1 MNDKVIPL
9 FAGQSTGTE
18 PVPELIELLND
29 LVAHAESGQ
38 LQTFAFVGTHA
49 DSGVVSGICG
59 DGDVFT
65 LVGALRVVETRL
77 ISQVEV

>member
-1 MNDKVIPL
+1 MNDKVTPL
-9 FAGQSTGTE
+9 FAGQRTGIE
-18 PVPELIELLND
+18 PVPEPIELLND
-29 LVAHAESGQ
+29 LVAQAESGQ

-49 DSGVVSGICG
+49 DNGVVSGICG